1 MRLVLAAIVIAAGA
15 ACYRG
20 PEAIPSEKVAPLVT
34 RQPAAAE
41 ACADSQ
47 YLRLPAIPADSLSRR
62 VYEQLRIGP
71 EDIPPEKVAPPVTRQ
86 PAATEACADSLYL
99 RLLAIPVDSLS
110 PRVYEQFRI
119 RDAACVASR
128 VPARQP

>member
-1 MRLVLAAIVIAAGA
+1 MRLVLTGLAIATCT

-20 PEAIPSEKVAPLVT
+20 PEDLPSEKVAPLVT
-34 RQPAAAE
+34 CQ
-41 ACADSQ
+41 S
-47 YLRLPAIPADSLSRR
+47 
-62 VYEQLRIGP
+62 
-71 EDIPPEKVAPPVTRQ
+71 AP
-86 PAATEACADSLYL
+86 TEACADSLYL

>member
-1 MRLVLAAIVIAAGA
+1 MRLVLTVLALAACA

-20 PEAIPSEKVAPLVT
+20 PEDIPSEKIAPLAA
-34 RQPAAAE
+34 RPPATTE
-41 ACADSQ
+41 VCAD
-47 YLRLPAIPADSLSRR
+47 
-62 VYEQLRIGP
+62 
-71 EDIPPEKVAPPVTRQ
+71 T
-86 PAATEACADSLYL
+86 LYL

>member
-1 MRLVLAAIVIAAGA
+1 MRLVLPVLAIAACA

-20 PEAIPSEKVAPLVT
+20 PEDIPSEKVAPLVT
-34 RQPAAAE
+34 
-41 ACADSQ
+41 
-47 YLRLPAIPADSLSRR
+47 L
-62 VYEQLRIGP
+62 
-71 EDIPPEKVAPPVTRQ
+71 Q
-86 PAATEACADSLYL
+86 PAATEACADTLYL

-128 VPARQP
+128 VPAR

>member
-1 MRLVLAAIVIAAGA
+1 MKLVLTVLAVAACA

-20 PEAIPSEKVAPLVT
+20 PEDIPSEKVAPLIT
-34 RQPAAAE
+34 H
-41 ACADSQ
+41 
-47 YLRLPAIPADSLSRR
+47 
-62 VYEQLRIGP
+62 
-71 EDIPPEKVAPPVTRQ
+71 Q
-86 PAATEACADSLYL
+86 PAATEACADTLYV

-110 PRVYEQFRI
+110 PRLYEQFRI

>member
-1 MRLVLAAIVIAAGA
+1 MRLVLTLLAVAACA

-20 PEAIPSEKVAPLVT
+20 PEDIPSEKVAPRVT
-34 RQPAAAE
+34 RQSPATE
-41 ACADSQ
+41 TCAD
-47 YLRLPAIPADSLSRR
+47 
-62 VYEQLRIGP
+62 
-71 EDIPPEKVAPPVTRQ
+71 T
-86 PAATEACADSLYL
+86 LYL
-99 RLLAIPVDSLS
+99 RLLAMPVDSLS